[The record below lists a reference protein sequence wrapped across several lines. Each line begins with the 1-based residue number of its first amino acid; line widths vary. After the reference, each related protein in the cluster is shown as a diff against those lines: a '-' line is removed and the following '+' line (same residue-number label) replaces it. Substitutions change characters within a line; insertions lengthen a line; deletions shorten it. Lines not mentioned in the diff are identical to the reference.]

1 MKDNLP
7 CAVVRDLLPIY
18 VEGLTEPETNAAVE
32 AHLKTCPACTARLAA
47 MRAPEPPPEA
57 ETAKEVD
64 YLKKVKRRSW
74 KRVVL
79 AVLITVLVLMG
90 ALAAKL
96 FLLGSAAGPESMVF
110 YVEQSDE
117 TLSLRISSAVSANAY
132 WGWNTKSQDGVV
144 EISAREGLVSP
155 LHSTASAKLDIP
167 LEGVQEV
174 YLCGRLIWQ
183 EGTIT
188 AGQALKQFETLYEA
202 RTPYVGNPSALNEV
216 AQALNLS
223 RLGSYTFRLQTGTEP
238 YGWTVDFT
246 QEIEGLT
253 NELMPYLAPQMLAVV
268 GNLGTVSWTCPDDQ
282 GNPQTHTIT
291 LEEVNARL
299 AELTDAYNDA
309 NGTDWEALE
318 SVKDYAQSPVM
329 LQRLDAIFWQVYVDA
344 VQAAGTDY

>member
-144 EISAREGLVSP
+144 EISAREGLISP

>member
-216 AQALNLS
+216 AQALNFS

-309 NGTDWEALE
+309 NGTDWETLE

>member
-79 AVLITVLVLMG
+79 AVLITVLVLIG

-309 NGTDWEALE
+309 NGTDWETLE

>member
-47 MRAPEPPPEA
+47 MRAPEPSPEA

-144 EISAREGLVSP
+144 EISAREGLISP

-309 NGTDWEALE
+309 NGTDWETLE

>member
-79 AVLITVLVLMG
+79 AVLITVLVLIG

-144 EISAREGLVSP
+144 EISAREGLISP